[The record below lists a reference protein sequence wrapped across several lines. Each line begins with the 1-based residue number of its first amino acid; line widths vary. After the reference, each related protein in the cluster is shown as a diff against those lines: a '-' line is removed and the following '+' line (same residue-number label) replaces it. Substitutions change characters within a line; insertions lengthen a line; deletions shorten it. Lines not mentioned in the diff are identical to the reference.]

1 MIWEIQVA
9 RDNIH
14 ENIIEEQ
21 LNFYNIWHFNVDFD
35 NDHISLP

>member
-14 ENIIEEQ
+14 ENIIKKQ
-21 LNFYNIWHFNVDFD
+21 LNLYNIWHFNVDFD
-35 NDHISLP
+35 CGHISLP